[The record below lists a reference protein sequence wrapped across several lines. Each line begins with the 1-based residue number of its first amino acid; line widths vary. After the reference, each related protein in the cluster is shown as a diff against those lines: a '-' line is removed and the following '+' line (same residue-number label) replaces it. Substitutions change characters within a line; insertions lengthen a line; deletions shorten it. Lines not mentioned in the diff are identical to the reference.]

1 MPVKTTVAE
10 IQSKLEKL
18 ANARDA
24 SFLQRLFKTGPGEY
38 GCGDRFRGI
47 RVPVLRQLARQYR
60 GITVTQ
66 ARQLLRSRFHEDRLL
81 ALFILVHL
89 FSKGD
94 SSTRAAIYRLYLK
107 NTGCINNWD
116 LVDASAEHIVGPF
129 LCDTDRRPLYR
140 LARSSSLWE
149 RRIAILATFHFIKR
163 GDFAETLKIAR
174 LLLSDKE
181 DLIWKAV
188 GWMLREVG
196 KRNPKAE
203 EAFLRTHC
211 KTMPRVMLRYAIER
225 FPEAKRR
232 RYLKGEV

>member
-1 MPVKTTVAE
+1 MPVKTTVGE
-10 IQSKLEKL
+10 IQNRLEKL
-18 ANARDA
+18 ANARNA
-24 SFLQRLFKTGPGEY
+24 SFLQRFFKTGPGEY

-66 ARQLLRSRFHEDRLL
+66 ARRLLRSRFHEDRLL

-94 SSTRAAIYRLYLK
+94 SNIRVGIYRLYLK
-107 NTGCINNWD
+107 NIGCINNWD
-116 LVDASAEHIVGPF
+116 LVDASAEHIFGPF

-140 LARSSSLWE
+140 LVRSSSLWE

-163 GDFAETLKIAR
+163 GYFAETLKIAR
-174 LLLSDKE
+174 LLLNDKE

-211 KTMPRVMLRYAIER
+211 KKMPRVMLRYAIER
-225 FPEAKRR
+225 FPGAKRR